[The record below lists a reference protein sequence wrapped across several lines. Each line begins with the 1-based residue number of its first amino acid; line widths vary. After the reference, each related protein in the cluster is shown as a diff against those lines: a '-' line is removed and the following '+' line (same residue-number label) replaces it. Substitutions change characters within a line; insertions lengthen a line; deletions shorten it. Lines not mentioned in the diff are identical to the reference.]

1 MPLPTIPFSPK
12 NKRAIIGTAITALWI
27 VMMFF
32 LVRDNII
39 PQRRAQ
45 NLAATSIDPAA
56 LTANWQDIEEPMLI
70 RFKDKAIGGA
80 LTRITRAD
88 TTATLYHADMR
99 FALDLAMLDISRR
112 VHINALADLNSD
124 FTLQKFHL
132 EGDLG
137 ALTMSL
143 TGIEHNGELLMEVR
157 QGRSEPTRARYTL
170 DKSISFLEAVRP
182 LALRNFKMETGASI
196 SLPVVDPVWSM
207 ELGTVEISV
216 GPREKIEMTTGTVEA
231 FRVET
236 RLNDI
241 VSSSWV
247 DAQGVTLRR
256 QIAGGFTLDRSTL
269 DEVRRQT
276 PGIDKPSEAY
286 HVSPADFT
294 DIKPRPLK
302 SLADPGSS
310 PLAVLTNFAQ

>member
-1 MPLPTIPFSPK
+1 MPFSPK
-12 NKRAIIGTAITALWI
+12 NKRAIIGTAITVLWV

-32 LVRDNII
+32 LVRDHII

-56 LTANWQDIEEPMLI
+56 LTANWRDIEEPMLI
-70 RFKDKAIGGA
+70 RFKDKAVGGA

-99 FALDLAMLDISRR
+99 FILDLDMLGISRR
-112 VHINALADLNSD
+112 VHIIALADLNSD
-124 FTLQKFHL
+124 FTLSRFHL

-137 ALTMSL
+137 ALIMSL

-157 QGRSEPTRARYTL
+157 EGHETPARARYTL
-170 DKSISFLEAVRP
+170 EKSISFLEAVRP
-182 LALRNFKMETGASI
+182 LALRNFKIAPGASI

-216 GPREKIEMTTGTVEA
+216 GQREKIIMTTGTVEA
-231 FRVET
+231 YRVET

-256 QIAGGFTLDRSTL
+256 QIAGGFTIDRANL
-269 DEVRRQT
+269 AEVLRVT
-276 PGIDKPSEAY
+276 PGIDKASEPY
-286 HVSPADFT
+286 HVNPADFT
-294 DIKPRPLK
+294 GIKARPLK

-310 PLAVLTNFAQ
+310 PLAILGNFAQ